1 MMYDSGLDYNLPE
14 NHVEK
19 RPGLSEELRGQIF
32 EPVAEGHISPY
43 RGEAEFWLQ
52 IHQGLLRTSAVL
64 PGWCSRF
71 LGEKQNERLLMMAPR
86 ICDLSQQ
93 LVHHAHGHHHIEDDH
108 FFPVFLQ
115 AFPQLAKPLDLL
127 EKDHGI
133 LTLVLDDIEHATRDF
148 QNVVSNA
155 SGRVETD
162 VQSDL
167 MTAAEKLHE
176 SAGRLDRLFIRHIG
190 DEEEICLPTLLRM

>member
-1 MMYDSGLDYNLPE
+1 M
-14 NHVEK
+14 
-19 RPGLSEELRGQIF
+19 
-32 EPVAEGHISPY
+32 
-43 RGEAEFWLQ
+43 
-52 IHQGLLRTSAVL
+52 
-64 PGWCSRF
+64 SR
-71 LGEKQNERLLMMAPR
+71 
-86 ICDLSQQ
+86 Q

-127 EKDHGI
+127 EKDHEI
-133 LTLVLDDIEHATRDF
+133 LSLVLDDIEHATREF
-148 QNVVSNA
+148 QSVVTNA
-155 SGRVETD
+155 SGRVETN